1 MLIQNKRSKRI
12 AMRIAVMLLC
22 LLALSTLAACGGGS
36 GGGSSA
42 SASKL
47 SGTPE
52 EILDGILEAARAALP
67 EEAPMPMSF
76 TAEVSGE
83 TSQNQLGLS
92 AADFDKYVS
101 SASVA
106 TALIA
111 TFAHEI
117 SIVEAKDAAAATEV
131 KKLIAGDGGYDS
143 RKWICV
149 FPEESCVVESGKYV
163 LLAVSRA
170 DVVEAV
176 LEAFANAAG
185 STGEA
190 NTFFNFD
197 GGAIEGLPIEGG
209 GGMGISIGGGPAPL

>member
-1 MLIQNKRSKRI
+1 MRIRNKRSKRFTTPI
-12 AMRIAVMLLC
+12 ATLLLC
-22 LLALSTLAACGGGS
+22 LLALGTLAACGGS
-36 GGGSSA
+36 GGGSSS

-47 SGTPE
+47 SGKPE
-52 EILDGILEAARAALP
+52 AILDGILEAARSALP
-67 EEAPMPMSF
+67 EESPMPMSF

-170 DVVEAV
+170 DVVAAV
-176 LEAFANAAG
+176 LDAFTEAAG
-185 STGEA
+185 STGEPH
-190 NTFFNFD
+190 TFFNFD